1 MGISKKEI
9 KIRRMTEADLQKVK
23 EIDRLLVGEGRAL
36 SWSLRAET
44 EWAVYRPALSFVAEL
59 GDEIVGF
66 LLGDIR
72 GAEYGT
78 DISGWIDMMGVAP
91 AHQRCGIGR
100 RLAEAFCEECQKN
113 RVKPNVVIREDDE
126 RLIRFWTSV
135 GFRRGKLISFER

>member
-1 MGISKKEI
+1 MDLSGEEV
-9 KIRRMTEADLQKVK
+9 KIRRMTEADLQAVK
-23 EIDRLLVGEGRAL
+23 GIDGLLVGEGRAL
-36 SWSLRAET
+36 SWPLRAEA
-44 EWAVYRPALSFVAEL
+44 EWAVYRPALSFVAQL

-91 AHQRCGIGR
+91 AHQRRGIGR
-100 RLAEAFCEECQKN
+100 RLVEAFCEECRRN
-113 RVKPNVVIREDDE
+113 RVKPNVIIREHDK
-126 RLIRFWTSV
+126 RLITFWTSA